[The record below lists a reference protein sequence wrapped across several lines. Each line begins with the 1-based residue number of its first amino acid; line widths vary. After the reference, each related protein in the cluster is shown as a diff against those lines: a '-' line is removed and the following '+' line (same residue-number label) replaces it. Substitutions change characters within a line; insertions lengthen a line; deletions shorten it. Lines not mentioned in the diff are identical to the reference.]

1 MIGRPPQRGQFPDQ
15 TGADPRFPD
24 LPVRHG
30 PQGSVL
36 ASVVLPFFRS
46 YSPGESMP
54 LTSERVLE
62 ALRTVRD
69 PDLGKDL
76 VTLGMVK
83 RHDVEGPKVL
93 ITVELTTPACPMKD
107 RIRNDIEQ
115 AVQDAATATD
125 HAVDTIEVEFTADV
139 RRPNE
144 KTQEGESPLP
154 GVRQI
159 IAVGAG
165 KGGVGKSTISTNLAI
180 GLARHGARVGLLDG
194 DIYGPSLPTMLG
206 LEDVQV
212 VARGSML
219 LPFEVHGI
227 KAMSIG
233 KLVEP
238 DKALIWRGPMAH
250 GAFKQLA
257 VQTEWDELD
266 YLIVDLPPGTGD
278 VPLTLAQ
285 LLPLTGAVVV
295 CTPQRVAQDDAR
307 RAVRMF
313 ESLGVEILG
322 IVENMSFFVGDDG
335 KEYDLFGRG
344 GAELLAQS
352 MDLPFLGGIPITQ
365 NLRINSDRGT
375 PIANWDDP
383 ELAVAFDAMVTQ
395 TAARISVASMQ
406 GKFQMPTI
414 SVS

>member
-1 MIGRPPQRGQFPDQ
+1 MIDRPPHRGELLEPSFSRTKVPGPAWP
-15 TGADPRFPD
+15 TC
-24 LPVRHG
+24 LPY
-30 PQGSVL
+30 SVPYSETRPIHP
-36 ASVVLPFFRS
+36 AP
-46 YSPGESMP
+46 SPGEFMP

-62 ALRTVRD
+62 ALQTVRD

-76 VTLGMVK
+76 VTFGMVK

-107 RIRNDIEQ
+107 RIRNDIEE
-115 AVQDAATATD
+115 AVKDAAKETAHQID
-125 HAVDTIEVEFTADV
+125 AIEVEFTADV

-144 KTQEGESPLP
+144 KTQDGESPLP

-206 LEDVQV
+206 LEDIQV

-257 VQTEWDELD
+257 MQTEWDELD

-322 IVENMSFFVGDDG
+322 VVENMSYFVGDDG

-344 GAELLAQS
+344 GAELLAQT

-375 PIANWDDP
+375 PLANWDDP
-383 ELAVAFDAMVTQ
+383 ELASAFDAMVTQ